1 MSVLSRLAHQW
12 CTRVFGANHAVDLP
26 TRSLRTVEEAIELCQ
41 ALDVPEGKVRDII
54 RMVYSRPAGRP
65 YQELGGVLMTA
76 VILCEAMDLNHEV
89 VLESELSRVLSK
101 SVEHFARRNAEK
113 PVAFDEKTMAPRH
126 RAPALWLTSV
136 ENEQKTMVP
145 RHPADRSGKDPDTVR
160 HFKSTAI
167 GSVEDMP
174 PYRVNAP
181 GEVGTH
187 VEGERYAYN
196 PDAYYPH
203 THTLIKPRHHFDAPD
218 AEDLMANHTAGG
230 VGAERL
236 PSEYVKTGN
245 LEDKMRFVN
254 MPSGNYT
261 AGGIG
266 GDGFAGIPHDGG
278 FSADFAP
285 SGQDC
290 IDNDEGA

>member
-101 SVEHFARRNAEK
+101 SVEHFARRNADK
-113 PVAFDEKTMAPRH
+113 PVASDEKTMAPRH

-174 PYRVNAP
+174 PYRIND
-181 GEVGTH
+181 G
-187 VEGERYAYN
+187 
-196 PDAYYPH
+196 
-203 THTLIKPRHHFDAPD
+203 PD
-218 AEDLMANHTAGG
+218 AEDLTHAGG
-230 VGAERL
+230 VGGDDG
-236 PSEYVKTGN
+236 V
-245 LEDKMRFVN
+245 
-254 MPSGNYT
+254 
-261 AGGIG
+261 
-266 GDGFAGIPHDGG
+266 GDGFAGIPHGG
-278 FSADFAP
+278 AIGD
-285 SGQDC
+285 
-290 IDNDEGA
+290 DNDVLIKWEERNPKGM